1 MSALLNV
8 SEFRRHLLTNVY
20 NAMEPT
26 LRPAL
31 NEQLATARASV
42 AGFAVPGKDGHFV
55 EPRRNVKIED
65 SHVYIKMLVVLSVA
79 LVASMLYVVCLPRV
93 ERRCCAG
100 ATNALGDLETPLIMA
115 AGATSHELQNTIDS
129 TMHRAPSI
137 SLASHYTGS
146 WHRFGVPML
155 HLSCAAMGAWSLV
168 VPVSDVRLR
177 VTGGVVNASKIVLDD
192 SLLLY
197 TFPQMVSD
205 FW

>member
-1 MSALLNV
+1 
-8 SEFRRHLLTNVY
+8 
-20 NAMEPT
+20 
-26 LRPAL
+26 
-31 NEQLATARASV
+31 
-42 AGFAVPGKDGHFV
+42 
-55 EPRRNVKIED
+55 
-65 SHVYIKMLVVLSVA
+65 
-79 LVASMLYVVCLPRV
+79 MLYVVGLPRV

-100 ATNALGDLETPLIMA
+100 ATNALDDLETPLIMA
-115 AGATSHELQNTIDS
+115 AAAATSNEWQHIVDGTV
-129 TMHRAPSI
+129 HKAPSI
-137 SLASHYTGS
+137 SLASHYAGS

-155 HLSCAAMGAWSLV
+155 NLSCAAMGAWSLV